1 MSPRRRIEPGGGDGL
16 RVAQATSEDTV
27 VASGPKLN
35 WREWL
40 RRGRGLPGLSIVA
53 ALLVAGAVAV
63 TSLMLWSHETDH
75 RADVRDADVL
85 GYVGQFMTQ
94 YTTLDPMH
102 ANDYAD
108 GIVRHAT
115 GDFAKEFKDKQNE
128 ILIHVA
134 QAEPTRGTV
143 MEAGIEKWHDDG
155 SVSVLVATKI
165 STTVGNP
172 RKPVE
177 SGDRWVVTAVKEGQ
191 QWKISRL
198 TQVI

>member
-1 MSPRRRIEPGGGDGL
+1 MSPRRRIEPGGDGL
-16 RVAQATSEDTV
+16 REEKATADTV

-75 RADVRDADVL
+75 RAEVRDADVL

-94 YTTLDPMH
+94 YTTLDPMR

>member
-16 RVAQATSEDTV
+16 REEKATADTV

-35 WREWL
+35 WWEWL
-40 RRGRGLPGLSIVA
+40 RRGRGLPGLSTVA

-85 GYVGQFMTQ
+85 GYVGQFMIQ

-191 QWKISRL
+191 QWKISQL

>member
-16 RVAQATSEDTV
+16 REDEADTV

-40 RRGRGLPGLSIVA
+40 RRGRGLPGLSIAA

-63 TSLMLWSHETDH
+63 TSLMLWSHQTDH

>member
-1 MSPRRRIEPGGGDGL
+1 MSPRRRIEPGGVDL
-16 RVAQATSEDTV
+16 LEERATAEEPG

-40 RRGRGLPGLSIVA
+40 RRGRGLPGLSIAA
-53 ALLVAGAVAV
+53 ALLVAAAVAV
-63 TSLMLWSHETDH
+63 TSLMLWSHESDH

-85 GYVGQFMTQ
+85 GYVGQFMTE
-94 YTTLDPMH
+94 YTTLDPFH

-115 GDFAKEFKDKQNE
+115 GDFAKEFKDKQNA
-128 ILIHVA
+128 ILIQVA
-134 QAEPTRGTV
+134 QAEPTKGTV

-165 STTVGNP
+165 STTAGNP
-172 RKPVE
+172 KKPVE

>member
-1 MSPRRRIEPGGGDGL
+1 MSPRRRIEPGGDGS
-16 RVAQATSEDTV
+16 REEKATADTV

-63 TSLMLWSHETDH
+63 TSLMLWSHEIDH
-75 RADVRDADVL
+75 RAEVRDADVL

-94 YTTLDPMH
+94 YTTLDPMR

>member
-16 RVAQATSEDTV
+16 REEKATADTV

-40 RRGRGLPGLSIVA
+40 RHGRGLPGLSTVA